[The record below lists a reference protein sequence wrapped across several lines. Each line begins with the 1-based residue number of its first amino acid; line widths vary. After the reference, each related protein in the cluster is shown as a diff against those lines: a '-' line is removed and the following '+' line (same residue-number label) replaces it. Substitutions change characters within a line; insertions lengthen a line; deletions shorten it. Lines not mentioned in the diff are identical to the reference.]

1 LHWAYMV
8 FIVAS
13 MSSPFPIG
21 DVIWT
26 GTPKIY
32 KQPLKDTDAFVQR
45 WFCPDC
51 GSTLATVSE
60 RNPDLMWLKMAL
72 FDSPPP
78 LSVEV
83 WRSQGYGQYGTYI
96 FGARML
102 TFV

>member
-1 LHWAYMV
+1 MV

-32 KQPLKDTDAFVQR
+32 KQPLKGTDAFVQR

-60 RNPDLMWLKMAL
+60 RNPGLMWLKMAL